1 MKTTNL
7 SIETGRNR
15 AIVDL
20 TAQVRR
26 FVSGLGDGLI
36 NISVP
41 HATAGLVLMEL
52 GSGSESDL
60 WDRLDA
66 LLPRDRRY
74 VHSHGSPG
82 HGADH
87 VLPAFVAPTLTL
99 PVIAG
104 EVSLGTWQSIALVDS
119 NVDNPNREV
128 LLAFLSDQPQD

>member
-1 MKTTNL
+1 MKT
-7 SIETGRNR
+7 SRISVQTGRSR
-15 AIVDL
+15 TLVDL
-20 TAQVRR
+20 TSQVRQFLR
-26 FVSGLGDGLI
+26 SEGDGLV
-36 NISVP
+36 NIYVP

-87 VLPAFVAPTLTL
+87 VLPAFLAPALTL
-99 PVIAG
+99 PVLAG
-104 EVSLGTWQSIALVDS
+104 EVALGT
-119 NVDNPNREV
+119 
-128 LLAFLSDQPQD
+128 

>member
-1 MKTTNL
+1 METSRL
-7 SIETGRNR
+7 AVETGDRR
-15 AIVDL
+15 ALVDL
-20 TAQVRR
+20 TSQVRR
-26 FVSGLGDGLI
+26 FVNGRGDGLI
-36 NISVP
+36 SISVP

-99 PVIAG
+99 PVIGG
-104 EVSLGTWQSIALVDS
+104 EVSLGTWQSIVLVDP
-119 NVDNPNREV
+119 NVDNPHREV
-128 LLAFLSDQPQD
+128 LLAFLADPRS